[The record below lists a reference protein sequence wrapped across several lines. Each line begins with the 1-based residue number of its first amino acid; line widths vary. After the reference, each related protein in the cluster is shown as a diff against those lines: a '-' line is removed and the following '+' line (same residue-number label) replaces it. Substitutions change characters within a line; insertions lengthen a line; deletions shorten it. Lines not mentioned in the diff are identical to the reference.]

1 MRNSNRGP
9 AFLIL
14 FATLMA
20 AAGDGVSIVAFPW
33 LVLQREGSAG
43 QASIVASA
51 TMLPLLFATLVAGT
65 AVDYFGRRR
74 VSMVADALSGAAVA
88 GVPLVAWGYGGDAVN
103 VLVLA
108 VLAALA
114 AAFGPAGMTARD
126 SMLPEAAARA
136 GWSLDR
142 INGAYEAILNLAFIV
157 GPAIVWLDDR
167 DGWRHHHNVITAT
180 AFGLSILAIAAL
192 QLEGAGKPHHT
203 SRPQGLVSG
212 IAEGLRFVWNLRVL
226 RTLGMIDLTVT
237 ALYLPMESVLFPK
250 YFTDHQQPVQLGW
263 ALMAIAGGGLVGA
276 LGYAVL
282 AIRVPRRVTMS
293 TAVLTLGLASM
304 VIAFLPPLPVIMV
317 LCAVVGLVYGPIQ
330 PIYNYVIQTRA
341 AQHLRGRV
349 VGVMTSLAYAAG
361 PLGLLLAGPL
371 TDAAG
376 LHATF
381 LALALPIV
389 CTGLVAIRLPAL
401 RELDLAPQADIDR
414 PVGSAQ

>member
-43 QASIVASA
+43 Q
-51 TMLPLLFATLVAGT
+51 
-65 AVDYFGRRR
+65 
-74 VSMVADALSGAAVA
+74 
-88 GVPLVAWGYGGDAVN
+88 
-103 VLVLA
+103 
-108 VLAALA
+108 
-114 AAFGPAGMTARD
+114 
-126 SMLPEAAARA
+126 
-136 GWSLDR
+136 
-142 INGAYEAILNLAFIV
+142 
-157 GPAIVWLDDR
+157 
-167 DGWRHHHNVITAT
+167 
-180 AFGLSILAIAAL
+180 
-192 QLEGAGKPHHT
+192 
-203 SRPQGLVSG
+203 
-212 IAEGLRFVWNLRVL
+212 
-226 RTLGMIDLTVT
+226 
-237 ALYLPMESVLFPK
+237 
-250 YFTDHQQPVQLGW
+250 
-263 ALMAIAGGGLVGA
+263 
-276 LGYAVL
+276 
-282 AIRVPRRVTMS
+282 
-293 TAVLTLGLASM
+293 
-304 VIAFLPPLPVIMV
+304 VIMV

>member
-33 LVLQREGSAG
+33 LVSQREGSAG

-157 GPAIVWLDDR
+157 GPAIGGLMIATVGGITTMW
-167 DGWRHHHNVITAT
+167 ITAT

-192 QLEGAGKPHHT
+192 QLAGCRQAAPHLAAPRVGIRDRRGAALRLEPA
-203 SRPQGLVSG
+203 G
-212 IAEGLRFVWNLRVL
+212 IA
-226 RTLGMIDLTVT
+226 
-237 ALYLPMESVLFPK
+237 
-250 YFTDHQQPVQLGW
+250 H
-263 ALMAIAGGGLVGA
+263 
-276 LGYAVL
+276 
-282 AIRVPRRVTMS
+282 PR
-293 TAVLTLGLASM
+293 
-304 VIAFLPPLPVIMV
+304 
-317 LCAVVGLVYGPIQ
+317 
-330 PIYNYVIQTRA
+330 
-341 AQHLRGRV
+341 
-349 VGVMTSLAYAAG
+349 
-361 PLGLLLAGPL
+361 
-371 TDAAG
+371 D
-376 LHATF
+376 
-381 LALALPIV
+381 
-389 CTGLVAIRLPAL
+389 
-401 RELDLAPQADIDR
+401 D
-414 PVGSAQ
+414 

>member
-126 SMLPEAAARA
+126 SMLPRPPLGQA
-136 GWSLDR
+136 GRW
-142 INGAYEAILNLAFIV
+142 
-157 GPAIVWLDDR
+157 
-167 DGWRHHHNVITAT
+167 TA
-180 AFGLSILAIAAL
+180 
-192 QLEGAGKPHHT
+192 
-203 SRPQGLVSG
+203 
-212 IAEGLRFVWNLRVL
+212 
-226 RTLGMIDLTVT
+226 
-237 ALYLPMESVLFPK
+237 
-250 YFTDHQQPVQLGW
+250 
-263 ALMAIAGGGLVGA
+263 
-276 LGYAVL
+276 
-282 AIRVPRRVTMS
+282 S
-293 TAVLTLGLASM
+293 TAPTRRSSTW
-304 VIAFLPPLPVIMV
+304 PLLSARP
-317 LCAVVGLVYGPIQ
+317 
-330 PIYNYVIQTRA
+330 
-341 AQHLRGRV
+341 
-349 VGVMTSLAYAAG
+349 S
-361 PLGLLLAGPL
+361 
-371 TDAAG
+371 
-376 LHATF
+376 
-381 LALALPIV
+381 
-389 CTGLVAIRLPAL
+389 VA
-401 RELDLAPQADIDR
+401 
-414 PVGSAQ
+414 

>member
-142 INGAYEAILNLAFIV
+142 INGATRRSSTWPL
-157 GPAIVWLDDR
+157 
-167 DGWRHHHNVITAT
+167 
-180 AFGLSILAIAAL
+180 LSA
-192 QLEGAGKPHHT
+192 
-203 SRPQGLVSG
+203 RP
-212 IAEGLRFVWNLRVL
+212 
-226 RTLGMIDLTVT
+226 
-237 ALYLPMESVLFPK
+237 SV
-250 YFTDHQQPVQLGW
+250 
-263 ALMAIAGGGLVGA
+263 A
-276 LGYAVL
+276 
-282 AIRVPRRVTMS
+282 
-293 TAVLTLGLASM
+293 
-304 VIAFLPPLPVIMV
+304 
-317 LCAVVGLVYGPIQ
+317 
-330 PIYNYVIQTRA
+330 
-341 AQHLRGRV
+341 
-349 VGVMTSLAYAAG
+349 
-361 PLGLLLAGPL
+361 
-371 TDAAG
+371 
-376 LHATF
+376 
-381 LALALPIV
+381 
-389 CTGLVAIRLPAL
+389 
-401 RELDLAPQADIDR
+401 
-414 PVGSAQ
+414 